1 MVWAMILAA
10 GESRRMGGQKLLLP
24 FGDKTIIQ
32 TVIERVLASKVE
44 KTLVV
49 LGANR
54 EKIEDKINAYTVE
67 IVFNADFSRGMLSSV
82 QCGFQ
87 AVPKDVRALVVLLGD
102 QPMIHTYVIDEL
114 IDSYDRTKKGI
125 VIPVY
130 NQRRGHPVLIDLKY
144 RDEVAHLSHETGLRE
159 LVYTHP
165 EDTHEI
171 AVDTPD
177 ILRDI
182 DDSEDYSRE
191 IEKHQQSSD

>member
-1 MVWAMILAA
+1 MVWATILAA

-32 TVIERVLASKVE
+32 TVIEKVLASKVE

-49 LGANR
+49 LGADR
-54 EKIEDKINAYTVE
+54 ERIEEKIKEYPVE

-87 AVPKDVRALVVLLGD
+87 AVPRDVSGLVVLLGD
-102 QPMIHTYVIDEL
+102 QPMIRTHVIDVL
-114 IDSYDRTKKGI
+114 IDGYDRTKKGI

-144 RDEVAHLSHETGLRE
+144 RDEVLHLSHETGLRE
-159 LVYTHP
+159 LVYNHP
-165 EDTHEI
+165 EDTEEI
-171 AVDTPD
+171 PVDTPD

-182 DDSEDYSRE
+182 DDSEDYRRE
-191 IEKHQQSSD
+191 VEKH

>member
-1 MVWAMILAA
+1 MILAA

-24 FGDKTIIQ
+24 YGDKAIIQ
-32 TVIERVLASKVE
+32 TVIEKVLASKVE

-54 EKIEDKINAYTVE
+54 EKIKEKIKEYPVE

-82 QCGFQ
+82 HCGFQ
-87 AVPKDVRALVVLLGD
+87 AVTKDVRAILVLLGD
-102 QPMIHTYVIDEL
+102 QPMIRTHVIDDL
-114 IDSYDRTKKGI
+114 IDGYDRSKRGI

-144 RDEVAHLSHETGLRE
+144 RDEVVHLSHDTGLRE
-159 LVYTHP
+159 LVYNHP
-165 EDTHEI
+165 EDTVEI
-171 AVDTPD
+171 PVDTPD

-191 IEKHQQSSD
+191 IENHQ